1 MLAKKSATVLSP
13 GTVFLWMWYRRGTWM
28 MSYEEEDTWMAYEE
42 EDTWMAYE
50 EEDTC
55 RRHRLFVDVVQ
66 GRLAPG

>member
-1 MLAKKSATVLSP
+1 
-13 GTVFLWMWYRRGTWM
+13 M

>member
-1 MLAKKSATVLSP
+1 MAAKRGSKMLAKKSATVLSP

-42 EDTWMAYE
+42 EDT
-50 EEDTC
+50 C

-66 GRLAPG
+66 GRSAPG